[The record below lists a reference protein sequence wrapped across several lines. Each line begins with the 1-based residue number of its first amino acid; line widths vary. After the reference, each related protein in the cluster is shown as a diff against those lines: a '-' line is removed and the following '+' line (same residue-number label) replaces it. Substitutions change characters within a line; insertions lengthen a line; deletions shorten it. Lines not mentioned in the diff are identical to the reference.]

1 MLGGKIKL
9 GAVKDPLGGVLGVIE
24 NPHFTVEC

>member
-9 GAVKDPLGGVLGVIE
+9 GAVRDPMGGVLGVIE
-24 NPHFTVEC
+24 NPHFAVT